1 MALNNKAC
9 GPRLRGLRYHI
20 RENQWVYNR
29 IRDLR
34 FLDFEETI
42 GFYIEFQERYG
53 IDNELRAC
61 DPETEYERR
70 KRLKAQALLACNDR
84 YYLLTGLLL
93 RQDMLHPWLFSR
105 CREVEAEPD
114 GCIDLW
120 ARGHGKTSIIT
131 VAGTIQQVVCD
142 PEITIAI
149 FSATKPLAQEILGQI
164 KNEFETS
171 EHVKEVFSDVLYA
184 NPRIKGEDGRPAK
197 WSLQR
202 GITVKRKGKPKE
214 ATIEAHGLIDG
225 QPTGRH
231 FDRHHYDDI
240 VTQDYLQ

>member
-93 RQDMLHPWLFSR
+93 RQSWN
-105 CREVEAEPD
+105 
-114 GCIDLW
+114 
-120 ARGHGKTSIIT
+120 AR
-131 VAGTIQQVVCD
+131 
-142 PEITIAI
+142 
-149 FSATKPLAQEILGQI
+149 
-164 KNEFETS
+164 
-171 EHVKEVFSDVLYA
+171 
-184 NPRIKGEDGRPAK
+184 PRK
-197 WSLQR
+197 
-202 GITVKRKGKPKE
+202 
-214 ATIEAHGLIDG
+214 
-225 QPTGRH
+225 
-231 FDRHHYDDI
+231 FDRSQSTLPPFD
-240 VTQDYLQ
+240 LRAMAS

>member
-114 GCIDLW
+114 GYIDLW

-131 VAGTIQQVVCD
+131 VAGTIQQVVCVMCTAR
-142 PEITIAI
+142 PWNANRQ
-149 FSATKPLAQEILGQI
+149 SLGSTRQP
-164 KNEFETS
+164 KM
-171 EHVKEVFSDVLYA
+171 
-184 NPRIKGEDGRPAK
+184 GR
-197 WSLQR
+197 
-202 GITVKRKGKPKE
+202 
-214 ATIEAHGLIDG
+214 
-225 QPTGRH
+225 
-231 FDRHHYDDI
+231 
-240 VTQDYLQ
+240 